1 MIVRVVLIYLPEI
14 DRSDY
19 IHKGVSFAPKNKKH
33 RKLNSA
39 VLIDANSLT
48 LNMSLTIGVFSFCVK
63 LFRCRSPPKFK
74 FKRKKLEW
82 RKERWQKALKEENV
96 RITLIH

>member
-1 MIVRVVLIYLPEI
+1 MIVRVVLICLLEI

-19 IHKGVSFAPKNKKH
+19 IHKGVSFAHKRKKT
-33 RKLNSA
+33 RKLNNA

-48 LNMSLTIGVFSFCVK
+48 IGVFSFGVK

-74 FKRKKLEW
+74 FKQKNLNGGKKDGRKP
-82 RKERWQKALKEENV
+82 
-96 RITLIH
+96 

>member
-1 MIVRVVLIYLPEI
+1 MIARVVLICLLKI

-19 IHKGVSFAPKNKKH
+19 IHKGVSFTHKRKKT
-33 RKLNSA
+33 RKLNNA

-48 LNMSLTIGVFSFCVK
+48 QNMSLTIGVFSFGVK

-74 FKRKKLEW
+74 FKQKNLNGGKKDGRKP
-82 RKERWQKALKEENV
+82 
-96 RITLIH
+96 

>member
-1 MIVRVVLIYLPEI
+1 MVVRVVLIWLLEI
-14 DRSDY
+14 DRGDF
-19 IHKGVSFAPKNKKH
+19 IHKGVSFAPNNKRH
-33 RKLNSA
+33 RKLNNV

-48 LNMSLTIGVFSFCVK
+48 QNMSLTIGVFSFCVK